1 MTEKKT
7 VWAVTRDLEIKE
19 KTAIF
24 DDGKLL
30 VAKDV
35 DAKDTE
41 YKVHEYNVEAYRDTK
56 EQAEEWLEKTKAETR
71 EMVPVV
77 GKFIIRM
84 EYWPDLLEALNIKK
98 EDYLGS
104 YANRNNSKLYDLYD
118 GEREYAKKLETF
130 IHSRRLDIDSHMVP
144 IDDVKDVQWYGVE
157 NADEYEPGN
166 WKAVLTTKDGD
177 SYTTCSEN
185 DVRLIWATIGK
196 LSGSWFIDNDIN
208 YSNE

>member
-19 KTAIF
+19 KVAIF

-30 VAKDV
+30 LAKDV

-41 YKVHEYNVEAYRDTK
+41 YKAYEFMVEAYRDTK
-56 EQAEEWLEKTKAETR
+56 EQAEELLEKTKAETR

-77 GKFIIRM
+77 WKFINRM
-84 EYWPDLLEALNIKK
+84 DCWPELLEALNIKK
-98 EDYLGS
+98 EDYLGR
-104 YANRNNSKLYDLYD
+104 YANRDNSMRYDLYEK
-118 GEREYAKKLETF
+118 EREYAKKLETF

-144 IDDVKDVQWYGVE
+144 IDDVKDVQWYGIE
-157 NADEYEPGN
+157 NADEYETGD
-166 WKAVLTTKDGD
+166 WKAVLTTRNGD
-177 SYTTCSEN
+177 TYTTSSES

-196 LSGSWFIDNDIN
+196 LSGSWFIDNGID

>member
-19 KTAIF
+19 KVAIF

-30 VAKDV
+30 LAKDV

-41 YKVHEYNVEAYRDTK
+41 YKAYEFMVKAYRDTK
-56 EQAEEWLEKTKAETR
+56 EQAEELLEKTKAETR

-77 GKFIIRM
+77 WKFINRM
-84 EYWPDLLEALNIKK
+84 DCWPELLEALNIKK
-98 EDYLGS
+98 EDYLGR
-104 YANRNNSKLYDLYD
+104 YANRDNSMRYDLYEK
-118 GEREYAKKLETF
+118 EREYAKKLETF

-157 NADEYEPGN
+157 NADEYETGD
-166 WKAVLTTKDGD
+166 WKAVLTTRNGD
-177 SYTTCSEN
+177 TYTTSSES

-196 LSGSWFIDNDIN
+196 LSGSWFIDNGID

>member
-7 VWAVTRDLEIKE
+7 VWAVTCDLEIKE

-30 VAKDV
+30 LAKDV

-41 YKVHEYNVEAYRDTK
+41 YKDFEFMVKAYRDTK
-56 EQAEEWLEKTKAETR
+56 EQAEELLEKTKAETR

-77 GKFIIRM
+77 GKFINRM
-84 EYWPDLLEALNIKK
+84 DSWPELLEALNIQK
-98 EDYLGS
+98 EDYLGR
-104 YANRNNSKLYDLYD
+104 YANRDNSRRYDLYEK
-118 GEREYAKKLETF
+118 EREYAKKLETF

-144 IDDVKDVQWYGVE
+144 IDDVKDVQWYGLE
-157 NADEYEPGN
+157 NADEYETCD
-166 WKAVLTTKDGD
+166 WKAVLTTRNGD
-177 SYTTCSEN
+177 TYTTSSES

-196 LSGSWFIDNDIN
+196 LSGSWFIDNDID

>member
-1 MTEKKT
+1 

-19 KTAIF
+19 KVAIF

-30 VAKDV
+30 LAKDV

-41 YKVHEYNVEAYRDTK
+41 YKAYEFMVEAYRDTK
-56 EQAEEWLEKTKAETR
+56 EQAEELLEKTKAETR

-77 GKFIIRM
+77 WKFINRM
-84 EYWPDLLEALNIKK
+84 DCWPELLEALNIKK
-98 EDYLGS
+98 EDYLGR
-104 YANRNNSKLYDLYD
+104 YANRDNSMRYDLYEK
-118 GEREYAKKLETF
+118 EREYAKKLETF

-144 IDDVKDVQWYGVE
+144 IDDVKDVQWYGIE
-157 NADEYEPGN
+157 NADEYETGD
-166 WKAVLTTKDGD
+166 WKAVLTTRNGD
-177 SYTTCSEN
+177 TYTTSSES

-196 LSGSWFIDNDIN
+196 LSGSWFIDNGID